1 MTADE
6 LTTMLDQLS
15 LASPP
20 PAPPVVKQEL
30 LTPPASPQPP
40 TSKSRTSYVV
50 FVGRRPGVYVSWE
63 ACQSQVTGASH
74 NSHKSYTSFA
84 AAQRAFSAAEDRGL
98 VCTAD
103 QRASDV
109 GRPFVRQRLW
119 PEDLPLCT
127 HFLDDPTS
135 KAMAFGSTT
144 KRWYVVYAGLQP
156 GVYLTYH
163 ECSYLT
169 SGYPGSRHASFE
181 TREAAIASLEG
192 ALAEGKAI
200 KFVTK

>member
-144 KRWYVVYAGLQP
+144 KRC
-156 GVYLTYH
+156 H